1 MKTRSNSNR
10 IWIAISILGLALVLA
25 GCKDK
30 GGEAYGQEISS
41 HDVTRLDA
49 VLTKPAD
56 FDGKTVTL
64 QGKIIQVC
72 PAGCWFDVKE
82 DSAEIRVDI
91 NPSGFAI
98 PQRAGKS
105 VVVEGKISVKDN
117 RPVLIGSGVEIK

>member
-1 MKTRSNSNR
+1 MKTKSSRNR
-10 IWIAISILGLALVLA
+10 IWIAMLIVSLALVLV

-30 GGEAYGQEISS
+30 GGEVYGNEISNR
-41 HDVTRLDA
+41 DATKLDA
-49 VLTKPAD
+49 ILTKPAD

-117 RPVLIGSGVEIK
+117 RPVLVGSGVEIK